1 MASFLFHP
9 IKHYFMILLN
19 TENREYITWQYEQ
32 LNFGLLGG
40 LRIEW
45 LERMRVTLKV
55 EYKQQAV
62 RHNLD
67 LYNNESLDKLV
78 RRCAERFALGTAYL
92 ATAFV
97 TLINLLEAYRL
108 EQLKKQ
114 AVEKETAKQLT
125 EAERK
130 EAEQFLRQADLL
142 QRTNELIGQSGVIG
156 EDNNRLLMYLVFTSR
171 RREEPL
177 HVISLG
183 SSGTGKTHLQ
193 EKVGELIPAEDVI
206 QITSLSENAFYYFG
220 KQELKHKLILIEDLD
235 GAGEVLYPLRE
246 LQSKKVITK
255 TVVYKNQAGE
265 AQTVHLRVEGPV
277 CIAGCTTK
285 ESVYEDNSNR
295 SFLLHLD
302 ESREQDEKIMHF
314 QRLKSAGK
322 IDFRVQV
329 RVKQLLQNVQR
340 VLQPIS
346 IRNPYAELLQ
356 LPPTVFKPRR
366 TNAHYLAFIEVIT
379 FYHQYQREQK
389 KDQATGEDYIETT
402 VEDINVA
409 NQLMSE
415 VLLRKSDEL
424 PGACRNYF
432 EALKQHLQQQL
443 KDGFTNRM
451 ISKELHMPLSTVKR
465 HNFTLHQSGYL
476 TRHPGADD
484 NKGFT
489 YALADQ
495 EEYQQMKNNIATVL
509 DAILNNIQATHQPTS
524 SPSAQT
530 TTELVKPT
538 PNKRKKAN
546 PTNSSTAQP
555 KNTPNL

>member
-1 MASFLFHP
+1 MAELHLDITNP
-9 IKHYFMILLN
+9 AYF
-19 TENREYITWQYEQ
+19 TFSYEQ
-32 LNFGLLGG
+32 LQFGVLGG
-40 LRIEW
+40 LKVEG

-55 EYKQQAV
+55 EYKQTAI

-92 ATAFV
+92 AVAFAA
-97 TLINLLEAYRL
+97 LINELETYRL

-114 AVEKETAKQLT
+114 TVEKETIRQLT

-130 EAEQFLRQADLL
+130 EAEQFLRQPDLL

-156 EDNNRLLMYLVFTSR
+156 EESNRLLMYLVFTSR
-171 RREEPL
+171 KREEPL
-177 HVISLG
+177 HIISLG

-193 EKVGELIPAEDVI
+193 EKVGELMPAEDVI

-246 LQSKKVITK
+246 LQSKKMITK
-255 TVVYKNQAGE
+255 TVVYKNQAGD

-277 CIAGCTTK
+277 CVAGCTTK

-302 ESREQDEKIMHF
+302 ESKEQDEKIMHY

-322 IDFRVQV
+322 VDFKQQA

-340 VLQPIS
+340 VLVPVS
-346 IRNPYAELLQ
+346 VRNPYADLLQ

-379 FYHQYQREQK
+379 FYHQLQRGLK
-389 KDQATGEDYIETT
+389 TDQRTGTIYIETT
-402 VEDINVA
+402 IEDIKEA
-409 NQLMSE
+409 NRLMCDI
-415 VLLRKSDEL
+415 LLRKSDEL
-424 PGACRNYF
+424 PGASRNYF
-432 EALKQHLQQQL
+432 EQVKAYLQQEQI
-443 KDGFTNRM
+443 DRFT
-451 ISKELHMPLSTVKR
+451 SKLVSKTLHMPVSTVKR
-465 HNFTLHQSGYL
+465 HNLALLQAGYL
-476 TRHPGADD
+476 TKTINED
-484 NKGFT
+484 NNKSYVYSLT
-489 YALADQ
+489 DLQ
-495 EEYQQMKNNIATVL
+495 EYQELKDSITGVL
-509 DAILNNIQATHQPTS
+509 DNILKRVEAHS
-524 SPSAQT
+524 GSPSAQLS
-530 TTELVKPT
+530 TELVKHKPDKGKKKNAPT
-538 PNKRKKAN
+538 CSAAHPE
-546 PTNSSTAQP
+546 
-555 KNTPNL
+555 NTPNL